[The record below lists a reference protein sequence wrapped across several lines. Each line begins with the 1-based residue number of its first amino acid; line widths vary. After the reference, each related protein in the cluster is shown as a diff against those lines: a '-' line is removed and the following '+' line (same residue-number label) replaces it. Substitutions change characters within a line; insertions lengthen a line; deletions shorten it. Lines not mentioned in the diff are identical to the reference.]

1 MAAARISEVW
11 GSVLGV
17 AQAGFRRRR
26 GRIRKEVSRHRPRQ
40 RSGPAVGKDELIP
53 NTASSSRRPPVLMV
67 VHAHPDDEA
76 SQTGGTLARYAA
88 AGWRTVLI
96 TCTDGGQGDGP
107 DGVKPGDPHHDP
119 RQVAALRSREL
130 DLAAAALGVHDLVKL
145 GYPDSGIPDGNAIPP
160 RADVFSRRPLAPMVT
175 RLVRLLRHYQ
185 PDVVVT
191 YPSNGLSGH
200 PDHIRTHELVRAALR
215 TIAAEPAGQG
225 LSTRTVIKLYYIAMS
240 KSRLRAVRA
249 GARAAFGEDA
259 WMPPEEMAI
268 DDSEITTVI
277 DVAPYSDNKVRALS
291 AHASQSDA
299 TAVLQMLCA
308 ADTLA
313 DFGERVEEYVRAE
326 GYTGFV
332 EDGFARTG
340 GKPL

>member
-1 MAAARISEVW
+1 
-11 GSVLGV
+11 
-17 AQAGFRRRR
+17 
-26 GRIRKEVSRHRPRQ
+26 
-40 RSGPAVGKDELIP
+40 
-53 NTASSSRRPPVLMV
+53 MV

-88 AGWRTVLI
+88 VGWRTVLI
-96 TCTDGGQGDGP
+96 TCTDGGQGDGSN
-107 DGVKPGDPHHDP
+107 GVKPGDPRHDP
-119 RQVAALRSREL
+119 HQVAVVRSREL

-145 GYPDSGIPDGNAIPP
+145 GYPDSGMPDDNATPL
-160 RADVFSRRPLAPMVT
+160 RADTFSRRAITPMVT

-215 TIAAEPAGQG
+215 NIAADLVDEPAGLG
-225 LSTRTVIKLYYIAMS
+225 SSTRTAIKLYYIAMS

-249 GARAAFGEDA
+249 GARAAFGENA

-277 DVAPYSDNKVRALS
+277 DVAPYWDNKVRALS

-299 TAVLQMLCA
+299 AAVLQMLCA
-308 ADTLA
+308 ADIVA

-326 GYTGFV
+326 GRTGVV
-332 EDGFARTG
+332 EDGFACNG